1 MAEPY
6 LYEKVAQIIHFYL
19 LSNFIHLYLSALILN
34 VRNVDFVFIKTRG
47 QCFKFLYLFFKMFVF
62 YSTISLTVTSV
73 TQ

>member
-6 LYEKVAQIIHFYL
+6 LYEKLAQICI
-19 LSNFIHLYLSALILN
+19 FICSINLFICIFSALILN
-34 VRNVDFVFIKTRG
+34 VRNVDFVFIKIWG

-62 YSTISLTVTSV
+62 YTTISLTVTSV

>member
-1 MAEPY
+1 M
-6 LYEKVAQIIHFYL
+6 HFYL
-19 LSNFIHLYLSALILN
+19 LNKSIHLYLSALILN
-34 VRNVDFVFIKTRG
+34 VILNVNFVFIKIRG